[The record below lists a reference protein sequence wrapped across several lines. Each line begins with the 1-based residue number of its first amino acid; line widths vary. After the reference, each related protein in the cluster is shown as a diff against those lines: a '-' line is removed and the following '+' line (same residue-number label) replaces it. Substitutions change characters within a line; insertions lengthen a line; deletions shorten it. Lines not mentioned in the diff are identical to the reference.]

1 LWPKKY
7 GGPKKNMPGMDQKH
21 VEITS
26 HHLLHLHLISLPHSI
41 ARAKNNLHVVLAF
54 SPIGDAFRERLRKFP
69 ALVNCCTINWF
80 FSWPADALYAVG
92 KRFLHQVKVDE
103 FVLNEIIAACPH
115 IHSSVRKTGDKFRR
129 DMGRINYVTP
139 TSYLELIKTFTKQ
152 LDKCATAVETSKSRY
167 DTGLEKLNF
176 AGAWQ

>member
-1 LWPKKY
+1 
-7 GGPKKNMPGMDQKH
+7 MDQKH

-26 HHLLHLHLISLPHSI
+26 NHVLHLHLISLPHSI

-176 AGAWQ
+176 AGAWHTWQ